1 MVPHPVNM
9 ETWWFL
15 VLEFAVALTLISMS
29 KRQPFPGPSQRYGY
43 VLLIISFLLLIGE
56 TAPRPTG
63 IQVHL
68 FILLTYGSLGLIRG
82 VHNMLVSREEV
93 IVAPLAGILFSVSA
107 TAIMAEQWDSL
118 TVFEEYAAF
127 ATIVV
132 IGGCQT
138 WLVFRGL
145 LIGRL
150 PLAWSK
156 AGLVA
161 LERGQVSG
169 SHGALECFEKAW
181 DLEEEHLNPMAWI
194 ALQRIHSFIGNDIEA
209 EHWGKRLSES
219 GGEDAVAKEW
229 ISAIESALNSQQP
242 VSEEE

>member
-1 MVPHPVNM
+1 
-9 ETWWFL
+9 
-15 VLEFAVALTLISMS
+15 
-29 KRQPFPGPSQRYGY
+29 
-43 VLLIISFLLLIGE
+43 
-56 TAPRPTG
+56 
-63 IQVHL
+63 
-68 FILLTYGSLGLIRG
+68 
-82 VHNMLVSREEV
+82 MLVTREEV
-93 IVAPLAGILFSVSA
+93 IVAPFAGILFSVSA
-107 TAIMAEQWDSL
+107 TAIMADQWESL

-169 SHGALECFEKAW
+169 QHGALECFEKSW
-181 DLEEEHLNPMAWI
+181 DLEEEHLNPLAWL
-194 ALQRIHSFIGNDIEA
+194 ALERIHTFIGNDTEA
-209 EHWGKRLSES
+209 SHWSKRLAES
-219 GGEDAVAKEW
+219 GGEEAVAKEW
-229 ISAIESALNSQQP
+229 IEAIETALGRLRPSN
-242 VSEEE
+242 EEE

>member
-1 MVPHPVNM
+1 M
-9 ETWWFL
+9 ENWWFL
-15 VLEFAVALTLISMS
+15 LLEFATALTLIFMS
-29 KRQPFPGPSQRYGY
+29 GRQPFPGPSKRYGSI
-43 VLLIISFLLLIGE
+43 LLIIALLLLIGE
-56 TAPRPTG
+56 TGPRPTDV
-63 IQVHL
+63 QVHL
-68 FILLTYGSLGLIRG
+68 FVLLIYGALGLTRG
-82 VHNMLVSREEV
+82 VHNMLVTRDEV
-93 IVAPLAGILFSVSA
+93 IVAPFAGILFSVSA

-169 SHGALECFEKAW
+169 PHGALECFEKSW
-181 DLEEEHLNPMAWI
+181 DLEEEHLNPMAWL
-194 ALQRIHSFIGNDIEA
+194 ALHRIHTFLGNDSES
-209 EHWGKRLSES
+209 EHWKKRLAES
-219 GGEDAVAKEW
+219 GGEDAVAIEW
-229 ISAIESALNSQQP
+229 ITAIESALNRLRP
-242 VSEEE
+242 ASEEE

>member
-1 MVPHPVNM
+1 
-9 ETWWFL
+9 
-15 VLEFAVALTLISMS
+15 
-29 KRQPFPGPSQRYGY
+29 
-43 VLLIISFLLLIGE
+43 
-56 TAPRPTG
+56 
-63 IQVHL
+63 
-68 FILLTYGSLGLIRG
+68 
-82 VHNMLVSREEV
+82 MLVTREEV
-93 IVAPLAGILFSVSA
+93 IVAPFAGILFSVSA
-107 TAIMAEQWDSL
+107 TAIMADQWESL

-169 SHGALECFEKAW
+169 PHGALECFEKSW
-181 DLEEEHLNPMAWI
+181 DLEEEHLNPMAWL
-194 ALQRIHSFIGNDIEA
+194 ALQRIHAFIGNDVEA
-209 EHWGKRLSES
+209 SHWAKRLAES
-219 GGEDAVAKEW
+219 GGEEAVAKEW
-229 ISAIESALNSQQP
+229 AEAIESALGRLRPSN
-242 VSEEE
+242 EEE

>member
-1 MVPHPVNM
+1 M

-15 VLEFAVALTLISMS
+15 ILEFAVALTLISMS

-43 VLLIISFLLLIGE
+43 ILLTISFLLLIGE

-68 FILLTYGSLGLIRG
+68 FILLAYGSLGLIRG
-82 VHNMLVSREEV
+82 VHNMLVTREEV

-107 TAIMAEQWDSL
+107 TAIMAEQWGSL
-118 TVFEEYAAF
+118 SVFEEYAAF

-132 IGGCQT
+132 IGGGQT

-161 LERGQVSG
+161 LERGHISG
-169 SHGALECFEKAW
+169 AHGALECFEKAW

-194 ALQRIHSFIGNDIEA
+194 ALLRINSFIGNEIEA
-209 EHWGKRLSES
+209 EHWSKRLSES

-229 ISAIESALNSQQP
+229 ISAIESALDSQQP
-242 VSEEE
+242 MPEEE

>member
-1 MVPHPVNM
+1 M
-9 ETWWFL
+9 ENWWFL
-15 VLEFAVALTLISMS
+15 LLEFATALTLIFMS
-29 KRQPFPGPSQRYGY
+29 GRQPFPGPSKRYGSI
-43 VLLIISFLLLIGE
+43 LLIIALLLLIGE
-56 TAPRPTG
+56 TGPRPTDV
-63 IQVHL
+63 QVHL
-68 FILLTYGSLGLIRG
+68 FVLLIYGALGLTRG
-82 VHNMLVSREEV
+82 VHNMLVKRDEV
-93 IVAPLAGILFSVSA
+93 IVAPFAGILFSVSA
-107 TAIMAEQWDSL
+107 TAMMAEQWDSL

-169 SHGALECFEKAW
+169 PHGALECFEKSW
-181 DLEEEHLNPMAWI
+181 DLEEEHLNPMAWL
-194 ALQRIHSFIGNDIEA
+194 ALHRIHTFLGNDSES
-209 EHWGKRLSES
+209 EHWKKRLAES
-219 GGEDAVAKEW
+219 GGEDAVAIEW
-229 ISAIESALNSQQP
+229 ITAIESALNRLRP
-242 VSEEE
+242 ASEEE